1 MFVYLHKYF
10 SAFLL
15 IYVLFLALKPCND
28 VLTTEFCQTEGV
40 VHIEDTHT
48 DDYHDLCSPLC
59 NCLCCNI
66 AISNSTNHLSVI
78 NTTSIDLEVIDHSNI
93 FPLSY
98 KPTSPPPKA

>member
-1 MFVYLHKYF
+1 M
-10 SAFLL
+10 
-15 IYVLFLALKPCND
+15 ALKPCND

-66 AISNSTNHLSVI
+66 AISISTNHLSVI

>member
-10 SAFLL
+10 TAALL

-28 VLTTEFCQTEGV
+28 VHTIEFCQTEGV
-40 VHIEDTHT
+40 VHIEDKHT

-59 NCLCCNI
+59 NCLCCNTI
-66 AISNSTNHLSVI
+66 VSVSSDHIFLMSNTSTKI
-78 NTTSIDLEVIDHSNI
+78 EAIDHPNI
-93 FPLSY
+93 YPLSY